1 MNKHSSFSRICCS
14 PIFCLDIGILAVLIW
29 GGQTSNGEAFPGWT
43 PLHMA
48 ATGGNYDWAKSI
60 LATNADV
67 NARGYR
73 DWTPLHCAALAGDY
87 AVAEMLLA
95 SNADVNARGEDGVT
109 PLHLAAECQA
119 RWVDIA
125 SAHVEVAKVL
135 LAHHADINAMDK
147 NGQTPLHWAM
157 TRECPAAL
165 EELLRQH
172 GGQDKPPSYLSPYKH
187 RSIQA
192 AIQAGDL
199 DSIKELLNSY
209 PNLITN
215 RVDGSTLLH
224 FATFFGDTNAV
235 KVVLSFKEDDVNS
248 KDTMYGQTPLFAA
261 VCRGEKDMVEFLLAK
276 KSDVNARDKWGLTP
290 LHYAAD
296 KGYIDMAKILL
307 AHKAKVNAKSDDRGE
322 TPVHR
327 AIQAGHKNMVWL
339 LHLHGGYNSPVIEY
353 GPGP

>member
-1 MNKHSSFSRICCS
+1 MK
-14 PIFCLDIGILAVLIW
+14 ILNAITLLLLVSGLIVRA
-29 GGQTSNGEAFPGWT
+29 QT
-43 PLHMA
+43 
-48 ATGGNYDWAKSI
+48 
-60 LATNADV
+60 TNAPKDDV
-67 NARGYR
+67 NARGLR
-73 DWTPLHCAALAGDY
+73 GWTALHFAALNGNYKA
-87 AVAEMLLA
+87 AETLLA
-95 SNADVNARGEDGVT
+95 SNADVNAKGDDGAT
-109 PLHLAAECQA
+109 PLHLTTECQA

-125 SAHVEVAKVL
+125 AAHTQVTKL
-135 LAHHADINAMDK
+135 LLDHQADVNAMDN

-192 AIQAGDL
+192 AIQSGDL
-199 DSIKELLNSY
+199 ESIKELLKSY

-215 RVDGSTLLH
+215 KVDGSTLLH

-248 KDTMYGQTPLFAA
+248 KDTLYGQTPLFAA
-261 VCRGEKDMVEFLLAK
+261 VCRGEKDMVEFLIAK
-276 KSDVNARDKWGLTP
+276 KANVNARDKWGLTP
-290 LHYAAD
+290 LHYAAA

-307 AHKAKVNAKSDDRGE
+307 AHKAKVNAKSDSRGE

-327 AIQAGHKNMVWL
+327 AIQAGHKEMVSL
-339 LHLHGGYNSPVIEY
+339 LRLHGGYNSPVIEY